1 MTNAF
6 LIFFVNG
13 RFGTCI
19 IFLYFIFYLYMARHK
34 MLNLINLEEICV
46 SPGIIYYQIFDGTQ
60 IENTGQITRPLH
72 KPYP

>member
-1 MTNAF
+1 MGGLAR
-6 LIFFVNG
+6 V
-13 RFGTCI
+13 
-19 IFLYFIFYLYMARHK
+19 LYFYIFIFYLYMARHR